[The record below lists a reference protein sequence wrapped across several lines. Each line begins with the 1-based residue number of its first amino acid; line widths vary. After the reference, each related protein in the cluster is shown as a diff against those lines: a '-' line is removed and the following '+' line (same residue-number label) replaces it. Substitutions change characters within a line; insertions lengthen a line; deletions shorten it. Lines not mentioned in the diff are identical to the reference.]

1 MADPPIT
8 PRVVREPS
16 YADAIIPAITLIS
29 LVAGAVFLFGLDAT
43 EGPVQVALIF
53 STMVVAV
60 IILKNGHPWEA
71 IVTSAHHALASVT
84 TPFFIL
90 FSIGALIGTWNMSGT
105 IPTMVF
111 YGIQLLHPSYF
122 YVATIVICTV
132 ISLGI

>member
-1 MADPPIT
+1 MADQPIT

-60 IILKNGHPWEA
+60 IIL
-71 IVTSAHHALASVT
+71 
-84 TPFFIL
+84 
-90 FSIGALIGTWNMSGT
+90 
-105 IPTMVF
+105 
-111 YGIQLLHPSYF
+111 
-122 YVATIVICTV
+122 
-132 ISLGI
+132 